1 MRVLAASDR
10 LAGGVAKAAA
20 TLAQMALVALG
31 VHLAADT
38 VDDRVLELLLGCQSW
53 ADAHLTGA
61 HVAVAEKLGM
71 AWDTLVWWPSV
82 PVAPISAGLALV
94 LELAADALLVATFLL
109 TPRGASLEW
118 SRYKRALSVRAIVTP
133 IALAGVLVAGAWSL
147 AMAAEDLLPHSPVA
161 PWAAGLLGLAALV
174 RMGAP
179 AWSRAVAALDPPKRW
194 TDGLAPALV
203 MLPVGL
209 LAWAHGAPIW
219 GWLP

>member
-10 LAGGVAKAAA
+10 VAGGVAQAAA

-38 VDDRVLELLLGCQSW
+38 VDDRVLDLLLGAQAW

-61 HVAVAEKLGM
+61 HAAVAEQLGM
-71 AWDTLVWWPSV
+71 AWDTFVWWPSV

-94 LELAADALLVATFLL
+94 LELAADALLVGTFLL
-109 TPRGASLEW
+109 TPRKAELDW
-118 SRYKRALSVRAIVTP
+118 NRYKRALGVRAVVTP
-133 IALAGVLVAGAWSL
+133 IALSGVLVAGAWSL
-147 AMAAEDLLPHSPVA
+147 AMAAEDALPGSAVA
-161 PWAAGLLGLAALV
+161 PWAAGLLGLVALI

-179 AWSRAVAALDPPKRW
+179 AWMRAVAALDPPKRW
-194 TDGLAPALV
+194 YEGIGPALV
-203 MLPVGL
+203 VLPVGL